1 MRTWKE
7 YQKYL
12 EDVYEWVEAKN
23 IKVFKA
29 SATDRIEFKE
39 CRRRWHFGSLSCMRL
54 ESKMPALPLHFG
66 TAIHAA
72 LEAFYCKKD
81 PVKEFIALWQE
92 NLDEAREMNLPE
104 ENIMLMEEHLDL
116 GVAMLEGY
124 QGYAKTADTDW
135 EVLNTELEWE
145 FPLVESDGTPLV
157 FEFNDEIVLPMVVG
171 RFDLIVREKK
181 SNHIM
186 VVDHKTSCMKFDS
199 AEIDFNDQLPIYI
212 WAARK
217 IFQNENIQA
226 VWNQLRKK
234 APTIPK
240 VLKSGGLSKD
250 KSMDTTYDIYL
261 KEIEKQKLNVKDYQ
275 KMLDNLHEKPQ
286 TFFERAVLYKS
297 QAAIDQVDK
306 NLRLELMEMIRYS
319 HNIEHCFPYPNR
331 DCVWKCDYKMLCR
344 QLQIGANIDR
354 LIERHY
360 QPRKLTG
367 VYVSKHEIQKETKN
381 ENN

>member
-1 MRTWKE
+1 MRTWEE

-12 EDVYEWVEAKN
+12 KELYEWVEDKN

-54 ESKMPALPLHFG
+54 ESKTPALPLYFG
-66 TAIHAA
+66 TAIHLA
-72 LEAFYCKKD
+72 LETFYNGED
-81 PVKEFIALWQE
+81 PVKAFISLWQN
-92 NLDEAREMNLPE
+92 NLDEARGMNLPE
-104 ENIMLMEEHLDL
+104 ENIVLMDEHMDL

-124 QGYAKTADTDW
+124 AEFAKEADSNW
-135 EVLNTELEWE
+135 EILATELEWE
-145 FPLVESDGTPLV
+145 LPLVESDGTPMV
-157 FEFNDEIVLPMVVG
+157 FEFNNETVLPMVVG

-212 WAARK
+212 WAARR

-234 APTIPK
+234 APTTPK
-240 VLKSGGLSKD
+240 VLKNGGLSKD
-250 KSMDTTYDIYL
+250 KSMDTTYEVYL
-261 KEIEKQKLNVKDYQ
+261 KEIEKQNLNVTNYE
-275 KMLDNLHEKPQ
+275 KMLKHLQEKSQ

-297 QAAIDQVDK
+297 QAAVKEIDK
-306 NLRLELMEMIRYS
+306 NLKLELMEMIRYS
-319 HNIEHCFPYPNR
+319 YDIEYCFPYPNR
-331 DCVWKCDYKMLCR
+331 DCVWKCDFKLLCR
-344 QLQIGANIDR
+344 QMQIGAKIDR
-354 LIERHY
+354 IIERHY

-367 VYVSKHEIQKETKN
+367 VYVSKHEIQKEAKK
-381 ENN
+381 